1 MSRQSRQ
8 EQRAHTKMVVAKY
21 HKLKT
26 PWSEQQF
33 REVFHELHPDIIV
46 EGIFVDMNT
55 PISCYCEKD
64 NNIWMAKPRDIV
76 TDGTGCPVCA
86 RKNNG
91 LKYSRATKGVNDF
104 ATKYPHLVKYFVNE
118 KEAFLYKYQSNI
130 SVQLRCPHCNY
141 EKTSP
146 LYLLARNGFRCPV
159 CGDGVSYPNKIGR
172 MMVLQLPVN
181 DIEFEWHPV
190 WMPGKL
196 RFDIKFKYQDQI
208 FVIEMD
214 GIQHYIENISFT
226 HKKLSAIQAD
236 DSIKD
241 NLCKEHH
248 VIMIR
253 IDCMNNSLEWIKE
266 HIMKSEL
273 NAMFDLS
280 LIDWAKCEKYASTSL
295 VMETARLW
303 NSGLDLL
310 EISQEL
316 KVCRSSIQKYIK
328 TADHLG
334 LCQYDKNR
342 GLINGIV
349 KNSRAIRWIDT
360 NQEFVNCKIC
370 AEEVYRQTGIK
381 VTVSGVRAVAYG
393 KQKQTKGF
401 HFEFCDKSD
410 FRTYENISKTIY
422 CYDMS
427 GRYITEYE
435 SIQAAAQAMDV
446 TEMSILKCCN
456 GITKK
461 SANHVWRYAD
471 QVIGKKD
478 FVVDLTRRGR
488 KIDCLTSDGKYIESF
503 PSAMVA
509 IRKYT
514 AATNSGIGRCC
525 RGTQQLSGGYRWRY
539 SQID

>member
-1 MSRQSRQ
+1 
-8 EQRAHTKMVVAKY
+8 
-21 HKLKT
+21 
-26 PWSEQQF
+26 
-33 REVFHELHPDIIV
+33 
-46 EGIFVDMNT
+46 
-55 PISCYCEKD
+55 
-64 NNIWMAKPRDIV
+64 
-76 TDGTGCPVCA
+76 
-86 RKNNG
+86 
-91 LKYSRATKGVNDF
+91 
-104 ATKYPHLVKYFVNE
+104 
-118 KEAFLYKYQSNI
+118 
-130 SVQLRCPHCNY
+130 
-141 EKTSP
+141 
-146 LYLLARNGFRCPV
+146 
-159 CGDGVSYPNKIGR
+159 
-172 MMVLQLPVN
+172 
-181 DIEFEWHPV
+181 
-190 WMPGKL
+190 
-196 RFDIKFKYQDQI
+196 
-208 FVIEMD
+208 
-214 GIQHYIENISFT
+214 
-226 HKKLSAIQAD
+226 
-236 DSIKD
+236 
-241 NLCKEHH
+241 
-248 VIMIR
+248 MIR